1 MKSTGPTPKVA
12 NQKLENMA
20 VSIIR
25 DRIANMTINDILKN
39 RQKLRNGVK
48 DEMQKVITGWGIWL
62 ETCEVVDVKIASRSL
77 FNNLQTEFREKSRQD
92 AEKIQGEINNTIR

>member
-1 MKSTGPTPKVA
+1 
-12 NQKLENMA
+12 MA

-48 DEMQKVITGWGIWL
+48 DEIQKVITGWGIWL
-62 ETCEVVDVKIASRSL
+62 ETCEVVDVKISSGSL
-77 FNNLQTEFREKSRQD
+77 FKNL
-92 AEKIQGEINNTIR
+92 